1 MMMPRSCSLD
11 EAIGEASKNGR
22 FFCKFV
28 SANDAGLTDSHQAGI
43 YLSKESWPL
52 FFGTSGERNENKE
65 KIIKVHWEVGYP
77 PVESCLKWY
86 GSGTRSEYRITR
98 FWANSPFDK
107 KDCLGDLLILIPVNE
122 EEVLAFLLKT
132 EDNIEAFI
140 DHFGIS
146 LIKNVAVYGINTEIR
161 TKTALTEEQII
172 AQFTALF
179 GGKFPPSFDMA
190 QASRKINDKIRRINL
205 GDPDRTLLKWVDAE
219 YKLFKSLERI
229 VYRERLQ
236 MLFGNV
242 DELVKFSSS
251 ILNRRKSRAGRS
263 FEHHID
269 YLLSDWG
276 IPFSHPGE
284 AEGNKKPDFI
294 FPSNNAYA
302 DYHFDERLLT
312 FLGAKTTCKDR
323 WRQILNEA
331 NRIPVK
337 HLITLQQG
345 ISENQME
352 EMQAENVVL
361 VVPRE
366 YHQMYPPR
374 FQGDLLDVTTFFQKL
389 RSKY

>member
-323 WRQILNEA
+323 CETNI
-331 NRIPVK
+331 K
-337 HLITLQQG
+337 
-345 ISENQME
+345 
-352 EMQAENVVL
+352 
-361 VVPRE
+361 
-366 YHQMYPPR
+366 
-374 FQGDLLDVTTFFQKL
+374 
-389 RSKY
+389 